1 MLIGEDHTPLAA
13 GIHDWQNELLDGVW
27 TYSLQNVKTGLQECF
42 ADLMKNVEKTYSVRL
57 EKAAGIGISAMMHG
71 YLAFDD
77 NDQQLVP
84 FRTWRNTMTEEAADK
99 LTEVFSFNI
108 PQRWSIA
115 HLYQALINKEPHIG
129 RLAFITTLAGYVH
142 YLLTGEK
149 AIGAGDAS
157 GIFPIDPI
165 TCNYDM
171 DMVAKFDKLAAGSEL
186 RKGLISLLPH
196 IVPAGDCA
204 GKLTEEGA
212 RLLDP

>member
-1 MLIGEDHTPLAA
+1 MSSAEQIQNGKTVIGIEFGSTRIKAVLIGEDHTPLAA

-149 AIGAGDAS
+149 AIGAVQ
-157 GIFPIDPI
+157 F
-165 TCNYDM
+165 
-171 DMVAKFDKLAAGSEL
+171 
-186 RKGLISLLPH
+186 
-196 IVPAGDCA
+196 
-204 GKLTEEGA
+204 
-212 RLLDP
+212 